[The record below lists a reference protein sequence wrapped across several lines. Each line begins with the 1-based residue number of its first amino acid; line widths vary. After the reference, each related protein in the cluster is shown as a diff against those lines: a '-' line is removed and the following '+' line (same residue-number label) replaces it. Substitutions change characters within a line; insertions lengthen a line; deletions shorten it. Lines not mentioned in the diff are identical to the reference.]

1 MLRRLDPDSIVL
13 SLRLFPTFQ
22 HSNSVSFEGPNV
34 PVRLRTYPQIGQ
46 LDDDQNVEQAKADGR
61 NHLSSF
67 FIGPQG
73 QKIILPGTLV
83 GWHRAGFTQKRHRKE
98 ATVGE
103 NSYGDRLSASP
114 HESRQ
119 IEFSGTTA
127 DSEKNNNQQ
136 FC

>member
-1 MLRRLDPDSIVL
+1 VL
-13 SLRLFPTFQ
+13 TLRLFPTFQ

-83 GWHRAGFTQKRHRKE
+83 GWHRAGFTQSDIAKRRPWARTVTAIGFRKNR
-98 ATVGE
+98 TG
-103 NSYGDRLSASP
+103 
-114 HESRQ
+114 
-119 IEFSGTTA
+119 
-127 DSEKNNNQQ
+127 
-136 FC
+136 

>member
-1 MLRRLDPDSIVL
+1 
-13 SLRLFPTFQ
+13 
-22 HSNSVSFEGPNV
+22 
-34 PVRLRTYPQIGQ
+34 VRLRTYPQIAQ
-46 LDDDQNVEQAKADGR
+46 LDDNQNVEQAKADGR

-103 NSYGDRLSASP
+103 NSLLRILAETRRQYARLNENYKRLVSKLAT
-114 HESRQ
+114 ER
-119 IEFSGTTA
+119 
-127 DSEKNNNQQ
+127 KNALVEAQRAWIKFRDANCG
-136 FC
+136 F